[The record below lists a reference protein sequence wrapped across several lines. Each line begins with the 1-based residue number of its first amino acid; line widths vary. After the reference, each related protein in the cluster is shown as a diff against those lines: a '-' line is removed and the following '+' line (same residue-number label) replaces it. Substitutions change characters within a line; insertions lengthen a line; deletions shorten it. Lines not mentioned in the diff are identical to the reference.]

1 MALTDIQV
9 KAKTHKDKDGN
20 VKTAPYKLSDGKGL
34 YMLVSKSGSKYWRLK
49 YRFDGKEKVLALG
62 VYPEI
67 TLAVA
72 RERALDARRKLANDI
87 DPNQE
92 KKDAKALKEANKKN
106 TFKAWAEKW
115 WQNWHKDKSPRHA
128 EYVKRRL
135 EADIF
140 PSIGKLPINQIEAH
154 EVVETIK
161 AIAERGALDIAKRA
175 HQMMG
180 QVFRYAIAHNKDSKA
195 TRNPAA
201 DIKPSDIIESRQ
213 KQNYARVE
221 LKELPALLRAL
232 DASNSQALTRLAV
245 KLMGLTFVRT
255 TELIEA
261 QWDEI
266 DFEEK
271 QWRIPAERM
280 KMKTPHI
287 VPLSRQALQTLQ
299 DLHRISGHSKHVFP
313 NQNNHTKT
321 MSNNTILKALEVAG
335 YKGRM
340 TGHGFRGLASTALH
354 EQGFDHQ
361 HIELQLAHQERNQVS
376 ASYNHA
382 LYLKQRAK
390 MMQAWADYL
399 DELKAGAK
407 VVPIRE
413 A

>member
-1 MALTDIQV
+1 MALTDIAV

-20 VKTAPYKLSDGKGL
+20 LKVAPYKLSDGRGL
-34 YMLVSKSGSKYWRLK
+34 YMLVSKGGSKYWRLK

-62 VYPEI
+62 VYPDVPLEK
-67 TLAVA
+67 A
-72 RERALDARRKLANDI
+72 RKKAIDARGVIDDGI
-87 DPNQE
+87 DPNQV
-92 KKDAKALKEANKKN
+92 KKANKAEREANKTN
-106 TFKAWAEKW
+106 TFQRWAEMW

-140 PSIGKLPINQIEAH
+140 PSIGGLPINEIEAH

-161 AIAERGALDIAKRA
+161 AIAERGALDIAKRS

-201 DIKPSDIIESRQ
+201 DIRPSDIIESRQ

-261 QWDEI
+261 QWSEI

-287 VPLSRQALQTLQ
+287 VPLSMQALQTLQ

-313 NQNNHTKT
+313 NQNNSTKT

-382 LYLKQRAK
+382 LYLKQRAD
-390 MMQAWADYL
+390 MMQHWADYL
-399 DELKAGAK
+399 DEVKAGAK
-407 VVPIRE
+407 IVPIKE

>member
-1 MALTDIQV
+1 MALTDTAIRLAKPRDKAYKLYDEGGLFIQV
-9 KAKTHKDKDGN
+9 TPSG
-20 VKTAPYKLSDGKGL
+20 GKW
-34 YMLVSKSGSKYWRLK
+34 WRFK
-49 YRFDGKEKVLALG
+49 YRYEGKEKLLSLG
-62 VYPEI
+62 IYPDVP
-67 TLAVA
+67 LVS
-72 RERALDARRKLANDI
+72 ARRRRDEARVLLAGVPPQ
-87 DPNQE
+87 DPSKKRQDE
-92 KKDAKALKEANKKN
+92 KAAKAANKTN
-106 TFKAWAEKW
+106 TFQRWAEKW

-140 PSIGKLPINQIEAH
+140 PSIGNLPINEIEAH
-154 EVVETIK
+154 QVVETIK
-161 AIAERGALDIAKRA
+161 AIAERGALDIAKRS

-180 QVFRYAIAHNKDSKA
+180 QVFRYAIAHNKDSKT

-232 DASNSQALTRLAV
+232 DASNSLPLTRLAV
-245 KLMGLTFVRT
+245 KLMGLTFLRT
-255 TELIEA
+255 TELIES
-261 QWDEI
+261 QWSEI
-266 DFEEK
+266 DFDEK

-280 KMKTPHI
+280 KMKKPHI
-287 VPLSRQALQTLQ
+287 VPLSTQALQTLQ
-299 DLHRISGHSKHVFP
+299 DLRLISGHSGHVFP
-313 NQNNHTKT
+313 NQNNPTKT

-382 LYLKQRAK
+382 LYLEPRAK
-390 MMQAWADYL
+390 MIQHWADYL
-399 DELKAGAK
+399 DEVKAGGK
-407 VVPIRE
+407 VVPIKVL
-413 A
+413 

>member
-1 MALTDIQV
+1 MALTDIVV
-9 KAKTHKDKDGN
+9 KAKTHKNTDGSP
-20 VKTAPYKLSDGKGL
+20 KIAPYKLSDGRGL
-34 YMLVSKSGSKYWRLK
+34 YMLVSKGGSKYWRLK
-49 YRFDGKEKVLALG
+49 YRFDSKEKVLALG
-62 VYPEI
+62 VYPDVSLEK
-67 TLAVA
+67 A
-72 RERALDARRKLANDI
+72 RKKAIEARGVIDDGI
-87 DPNQE
+87 DPNQV
-92 KKDAKALKEANKKN
+92 KKAHKADKEASKAN
-106 TFKAWAEKW
+106 TFEKWAEKW

-128 EYVKRRL
+128 DYVMRRL
-135 EADIF
+135 QADIF
-140 PSIGKLPINQIEAH
+140 PSIGKLPINEIEAH

-161 AIAERGALDIAKRA
+161 MIAARGALDIAKRS

-180 QVFRYAIAHNKDSKA
+180 QVFRYAIAHNKESKT

-213 KQNYARVE
+213 KKNYARVE

-232 DASNSQALTRLAV
+232 DASNSQPLTRLAV

-261 QWDEI
+261 KWKEI
-266 DFEEK
+266 DFDEK

-299 DLHRISGHSKHVFP
+299 TLYAISGSYDYIFP
-313 NQNNHTKT
+313 NQNNHTRT
-321 MSNNTILKALEVAG
+321 MSNNTILKALEVVG
-335 YKGRM
+335 YKHRM

-382 LYLKQRAK
+382 LYLKQRAV
-390 MMQAWADYL
+390 MMQKWADYL
-399 DELKAGAK
+399 DELKANK
-407 VVPIRE
+407 E
-413 A
+413 

>member
-1 MALTDIQV
+1 MALTDIVV
-9 KAKTHKDKDGN
+9 KAKTHKNTDGSL
-20 VKTAPYKLSDGKGL
+20 KIAPYKLSDGRGL
-34 YMLVSKSGSKYWRLK
+34 YMLVSKGGSKYWRLK
-49 YRFDGKEKVLALG
+49 YRFDSKEKVLALG
-62 VYPEI
+62 VYPDVSLEK
-67 TLAVA
+67 A
-72 RERALDARRKLANDI
+72 RKKAIEARGVIDDGI
-87 DPNQE
+87 DPNQV
-92 KKDAKALKEANKKN
+92 KKANKADKEANKAN
-106 TFKAWAEKW
+106 TFEKWAEKW

-128 EYVKRRL
+128 DYVMRRL
-135 EADIF
+135 QADIF
-140 PSIGKLPINQIEAH
+140 PSIGKLPINEIEAH
-154 EVVETIK
+154 EVVATIK
-161 AIAERGALDIAKRA
+161 AIAERGALDIAKRS

-180 QVFRYAIAHNKDSKA
+180 QVFRYAIAHNKESKA
-195 TRNPAA
+195 TRNPAS
-201 DIKPSDIIESRQ
+201 DIKPSDIIESRH

-261 QWDEI
+261 KWSEI
-266 DFEEK
+266 DFDEK

-299 DLHRISGHSKHVFP
+299 DLHLISGHYENVFP
-313 NQNNHTKT
+313 NQNNPKKT

-335 YKGRM
+335 YKSRM

-382 LYLKQRAK
+382 LYLKQRAE
-390 MMQAWADYL
+390 MMQHWADYL
-399 DELKAGAK
+399 DEVKAGAK
-407 VVPIRE
+407 IIPIKE

>member
-1 MALTDIQV
+1 MKIPLNAYPQNVDWTLDMP
-9 KAKTHKDKDGN
+9 KLDK
-20 VKTAPYKLSDGKGL
+20 PYKVAAGRGL
-34 YMLVSKSGSKYWRLK
+34 HLLVKPTGAKFWMFR
-49 YRFDGKEKVLALG
+49 YRYEGKENSLSMGRYPDISLAGAEEKV
-62 VYPEI
+62 
-67 TLAVA
+67 
-72 RERALDARRKLANDI
+72 RDAHKSIANGINPSDKRKDT
-87 DPNQE
+87 
-92 KKDAKALKEANKKN
+92 KADKEANKKN
-106 TFKAWAEKW
+106 TFEKWANTW

-128 EYVKRRL
+128 DYVKRRL

-140 PSIGKLPINQIEAH
+140 PSIGKLPINEIEAH

-161 AIAERGALDIAKRA
+161 TIAERGALDIAKRA

-261 QWDEI
+261 TWSEI
-266 DFEEK
+266 DFDEQ

-299 DLHRISGHSKHVFP
+299 DLHIISGHGEAVFP
-313 NQNNHTKT
+313 NQNNRNKT

-382 LYLKQRAK
+382 LYLKQRAE
-390 MMQAWADYL
+390 MMQHWADYL
-399 DELKAGAK
+399 DEVKAGAK
-407 VVPIRE
+407 VLPIKQ

>member
-1 MALTDIQV
+1 MPLTDTYLRQN
-9 KAKTHKDKDGN
+9 KHKDDNGILK
-20 VKTAPYKLSDGKGL
+20 VPPYKLYDDGGL
-34 YMLVSKSGSKYWRLK
+34 FIQVSKSLSKLWRFK
-49 YRFDGKEKVLALG
+49 YRFDGKEKLLAFG
-62 VYPEI
+62 KYPEVS
-67 TLAVA
+67 LAEA
-72 RERALDARRKLANDI
+72 RLRRDA
-87 DPNQE
+87 
-92 KKDAKALKEANKKN
+92 AKALLASQPPIDPSKKRQDDKVDKAASINN
-106 TFKAWAEKW
+106 TFEKWAHKW

-128 EYVKRRL
+128 NSVIRRL
-135 EADIF
+135 EADVF
-140 PSIGKLPINQIEAH
+140 PTIGKLPINEIQAH

-161 AIAERGALDIAKRA
+161 MIAARGALDIAKRSY
-175 HQMMG
+175 QMMG
-180 QVFRYAIAHNKDSKA
+180 QVFRYAIAHNKESKT

-213 KQNYARVE
+213 KKNYARVE

-232 DASNSQALTRLAV
+232 DASNSQPLTRLAV

-261 QWDEI
+261 KWKEI
-266 DFEEK
+266 DFDEK

-299 DLHRISGHSKHVFP
+299 TLYVISGSYDYIFP

-321 MSNNTILKALEVAG
+321 MSNNTILKALEVVG
-335 YKGRM
+335 YKHRM

-382 LYLKQRAK
+382 LYLKQRAV
-390 MMQAWADYL
+390 MMQKWADYL
-399 DELKAGAK
+399 DELKANK
-407 VVPIRE
+407 E
-413 A
+413 

>member
-1 MALTDIQV
+1 MPKLAKALTDV
-9 KAKTHKDKDGN
+9 AVRNYKPKDK
-20 VKTAPYKLSDGKGL
+20 PYKVAAGRGL
-34 YMLVSKSGSKYWRLK
+34 HLLVKPTGAKFWVFR
-49 YRFDGKEKVLALG
+49 YRYEGKENSLSMGRYPDISLADAEEKV
-62 VYPEI
+62 
-67 TLAVA
+67 
-72 RERALDARRKLANDI
+72 RESHKSIAKGI
-87 DPNQE
+87 DPSDNRKEIKAENQ
-92 KKDAKALKEANKKN
+92 ANKTN
-106 TFKAWAEKW
+106 TFEKWADKW

-128 EYVKRRL
+128 DYVMRRL
-135 EADIF
+135 QADIF
-140 PSIGKLPINQIEAH
+140 PSIGKLPINEIEAH
-154 EVVETIK
+154 EVVATIK
-161 AIAERGALDIAKRA
+161 AIAERGALDIAKRS

-180 QVFRYAIAHNKDSKA
+180 QVFRYAIAHNKESKA
-195 TRNPAA
+195 TRNPAS
-201 DIKPSDIIESRQ
+201 DIKPSDIIESRH

-261 QWDEI
+261 KWVEI
-266 DFEEK
+266 DFDEK

-299 DLHRISGHSKHVFP
+299 DLHLISGHYENVFP
-313 NQNNHTKT
+313 NQNNPSKT

-382 LYLKQRAK
+382 LYLKQRAE
-390 MMQAWADYL
+390 MMQHWADYL

-407 VVPIRE
+407 IIPIKE